1 MEFWGAI
8 LKAVVYVV
16 VNCYEF
22 ILHIIM
28 DLIAA
33 WRRHKWWDRNDPKPR
48 KTN

>member
-16 VNCYEF
+16 VSCYEF
-22 ILHIIM
+22 ILHIVM
-28 DLIAA
+28 DFIAA
-33 WRRHKWWDRNDPKPR
+33 WLRHKWWARNDPKPE

>member
-1 MEFWGAI
+1 MEFWSPI
-8 LKAVVYVV
+8 LKAVVYIV

-28 DLIAA
+28 EFIAA
-33 WRRHKWWDRNDPKPR
+33 WRRHKWWDRNDPRPK